1 MAHEPNQQDYR
12 LPADSFLATTAWKV
26 SAALAVVGLL
36 GSVAGFVADSN
47 RFGYS
52 YLFGFF
58 AVTTLMLGAMFMVL
72 IQHMTAGHWG
82 VTSRRIFEVFMAGAP
97 VIFVLALPIL
107 FAVQAGAFGMYDEWR
122 LVHEH
127 GGAHAEGEAEA
138 EEHGALQLGASVAQ
152 AQEPEAAAAPDEG
165 APAEG
170 EAEAGHGDEHGEAH
184 AHTPQEQQLHHNTLL
199 GKSGWLAEGFWAFR
213 AVVYLLAWCLIALFY
228 FKTSTRQDQTKD
240 KQLTPRMQNASY
252 LSSFVFGL
260 TLTFA
265 SFDWVMSLEPAWYST
280 IFGVIIFGGSAIAIL
295 ATACLFGIHM
305 HRNNLAG
312 GAVNGEHINDLSRL
326 MFGFICF
333 WTYVQFSQWMLI
345 WYAGIPEEATWFH
358 RRWQGGF
365 EWVSLTLIFGHFVAP
380 FFLLISRVQKRNLG
394 WLQKMCVWLLAMHVV
409 DLYWFVIP
417 QANTPAHL
425 DSSVV
430 YDLAALLLCGGVFF
444 TFVLKGLAR
453 FPLVPV
459 GDPRLSRSLHHHQTY

>member
-1 MAHEPNQQDYR
+1 VSAVAHEPNQQDYR

-36 GSVAGFVADSN
+36 GSLAGLAANPN

-58 AVTTLMLGAMFMVL
+58 VVTTLMLGAMFMVL

-82 VTSRRIFEVFMAGAP
+82 VTSRRIFEMFMAGAP
-97 VIFVLALPIL
+97 VILVLALPML
-107 FAVQAGAFGMYDEWR
+107 VGVSTGTFGMYDEWR
-122 LVHEH
+122 LIHTGGH
-127 GGAHAEGEAEA
+127 GEDSSGGHGSAEA
-138 EEHGALQLGASVAQ
+138 EEHGSLALGASVAH
-152 AQEPEAAAAPDEG
+152 AQDPEAVEATALEG
-165 APAEG
+165 
-170 EAEAGHGDEHGEAH
+170 HTDEHAEEAH
-184 AHTPQEQQLHHNTLL
+184 AHTPQEESLHHRTLM
-199 GKSGWLAEGFWAFR
+199 GKSGWLHIGFWNGRSGA
-213 AVVYLLAWCLIALFY
+213 YLLAWCLIAFFY
-228 FKTSTRQDQTKD
+228 FKTSTRQDETKD
-240 KQLTPRMQNASY
+240 KLLTPKMQNASY

-265 SFDWVMSLEPAWYST
+265 AFDWVMSLEPAWYST

-453 FPLVPV
+453 YPLVPV

>member
-1 MAHEPNQQDYR
+1 MATDSNQQDYR
-12 LPADSFLATTAWKV
+12 LPANSFLATTAWKV
-26 SAALAVVGLL
+26 SAALAAVGLV
-36 GSVAGFVADSN
+36 GSIAGYAADAN

-58 AVTTLMLGAMFMVL
+58 AVTTLMLGAMFLVL

-97 VIFVLALPIL
+97 VIALLALPL
-107 FAVQAGAFGMYDEWR
+107 LAGSMSGRFGMYDEWR
-122 LVHEH
+122 LVNGPGNHESSGHGEDDH
-127 GGAHAEGEAEA
+127 GGAAEHSALTI
-138 EEHGALQLGASVAQ
+138 GAGVAH
-152 AQEPEAAAAPDEG
+152 AQEPEAAADEG
-165 APAEG
+165 
-170 EAEAGHGDEHGEAH
+170 HGAEHGEAH
-184 AHTPQEQQLHHNTLL
+184 AHTPQEQSLHHRTLQA
-199 GKSGWLAEGFWAFR
+199 KSGWLESSVWVFR
-213 AVVYLLAWCLIALFY
+213 SLAYLVAWCLIAFLY
-228 FKTSTRQDQTKD
+228 FRWSTRQDETKD
-240 KQLTPRMQNASY
+240 KMLTPKMQNASY

-265 SFDWVMSLEPAWYST
+265 AFDWVMSLEPAWYST
-280 IFGVIIFGGSAIAIL
+280 IFGVIIFGGSAIGMLAVGCLVAIHL
-295 ATACLFGIHM
+295 HK
-305 HRNNLAG
+305 HNLTH

-365 EWVSLTLIFGHFVAP
+365 EWVTLTLIFGHFVAP

-394 WLQKMCVWLLAMHVV
+394 WLQKMCLWLLVMHVV
-409 DLYWFVIP
+409 DLYWFVVP
-417 QANTPAHL
+417 QAHTPAQL
-425 DSSVV
+425 DAAVI
-430 YDLAALLLCGGVFF
+430 YDLAALLLCGGAFF
-444 TFVLKGLAR
+444 TFVLKGFAR
-453 FPLVPV
+453 FPLIPV